1 MASMILSG
9 DTSGTIT
16 LSAPSVAG
24 SNTATLPAS
33 TGNVLLDTTVGVCR
47 AWVNFNGTGTVAIR
61 ASFNVSSITHNAT
74 GDYTVNFTNA
84 MQDANYSLS
93 GVVENTTA
101 QGGTLLLKSGGTATS
116 NAIQILV
123 NGTAGLFDTTRCNL
137 SVFR

>member
-1 MASMILSG
+1 
-9 DTSGTIT
+9 
-16 LSAPSVAG
+16 
-24 SNTATLPAS
+24 
-33 TGNVLLDTTVGVCR
+33 
-47 AWVNFNGTGTVAIR
+47 
-61 ASFNVSSITHNAT
+61 
-74 GDYTVNFTNA
+74 

>member
-1 MASMILSG
+1 MILSG